1 VVFDLDQG
9 NAPPRGEPFRREANP
24 DAKRRWKV
32 PEVQAPASA
41 EALRKQVEDRAYA
54 LWESQGRLH
63 GRDVEDWLQAETEVM
78 AARGTSTSVNAPS
91 STASPAAR
99 KTKAETSSD

>member
-1 VVFDLDQG
+1 M
-9 NAPPRGEPFRREANP
+9 
-24 DAKRRWKV
+24 
-32 PEVQAPASA
+32 PEVQGPAKA

-78 AARGTSTSVNAPS
+78 AARGTGSSVNAPS